1 MIVSDNEIQVLV
13 CKAGEA
19 RGLEP
24 GLREDLAE
32 ACAWLARHQLP
43 GLELAAAVLQE
54 DCSVRPRP
62 LAEPGHWN
70 LAGGSLLLWLRPL
83 LEHHLAL
90 NGQEIELILENAR
103 DPLAM
108 LPVLL
113 PTGLALCADWQ
124 ATDADAHERVR
135 ALRQELRGR
144 FREPTRTGGRLRI
157 RFEPPGSTTAPWLDA
172 AALTQRRAHSLDHG
186 IEVPESAWETLVAMA
201 RDILVEASEASRQR
215 GAGEIT

>member
-90 NGQEIELILENAR
+90 NGQAVELILENAR

-113 PTGLALCADWQ
+113 TAGPALRADWQ
-124 ATDADAHERVR
+124 AAAGDADDQVR
-135 ALRQELRGR
+135 GPRQELRGR
-144 FREPTRTGGRLRI
+144 FREPTQTIGRLRI
-157 RFEPPGSTTAPWLDA
+157 RFELPGSTIAPWLDA
-172 AALTQRRAHSLDHG
+172 DALTQRRAHSLDHG
-186 IEVPESAWETLVAMA
+186 IEVPESTWKTLRAMA
-201 RDILVEASEASRQR
+201 RNILVEASEASRQR